1 MSMIWVYD
9 NIHSLSQAAAGL
21 FSQLA
26 RQAVQDHGK
35 FSVALS
41 GGHTPCHTY
50 ELLASEAFYSRIPW
64 AQVHVFWGDERCV
77 PPDDPRS
84 NARMARQA
92 FLSRVPIPPDQIHPI
107 SCAQKP
113 AEAGTRYEAV
123 LRGFFGD
130 QSPRFDLILLGL
142 GENGHTASLFP
153 NTSVLEEEERWVA
166 EVYVAEQKMH
176 RLTLTASLINQ
187 AATVA
192 FLVAGAGKSQ
202 VLQQVLE
209 GQADPKRLPAQLI
222 RPENGQLMWLVDKE
236 AASLISRTA

>member
-236 AASLISRTA
+236 TASLISRTA

>member
-9 NIHSLSQAAAGL
+9 NMESLSQAAAGL
-21 FSQLA
+21 FSRLA
-26 RQAVQDHGK
+26 RQAVGDHGK

-41 GGHTPCHTY
+41 GGHTPCYTY

-77 PPDDPRS
+77 PADDPRS
-84 NARMARQA
+84 NSHMARQA
-92 FLSRVPIPPDQIHPI
+92 FLSRVLIPPDQIHPI

-113 AEAGTRYEAV
+113 AEAVTQYEAV

-153 NTSVLEEEERWVA
+153 NTSVLEEEEQWVA

-176 RLTLTASLINQ
+176 RVTFTASLINQ
-187 AATVA
+187 AAAVA

-209 GQADPKRLPAQLI
+209 GPSDPKRLPAQMI
-222 RPENGQLMWLVDKE
+222 RPKNGQLMWLVDEE

>member
-9 NIHSLSQAAAGL
+9 NLGSLSHAAAGL
-21 FSQLA
+21 FSRLA
-26 RQAVQDHGK
+26 RQAVGDHGK

-77 PPDDPRS
+77 PADDPRS
-84 NARMARQA
+84 NSHMARQA

-113 AEAGTRYEAV
+113 AEAVTQYEAV

-142 GENGHTASLFP
+142 GENGHTAPLFP
-153 NTSVLEEEERWVA
+153 NTSVLEEEEQWVA

-176 RLTLTASLINQ
+176 RVTLTASLINQ
-187 AATVA
+187 AAAVA

-209 GQADPKRLPAQLI
+209 GPSDPKRLPAQMI
-222 RPENGQLMWLVDKE
+222 RPKNGQLMWLVDEE

>member
-9 NIHSLSQAAAGL
+9 NLGSLSQAAAGL

-26 RQAVQDHGK
+26 RQAVEDHGK

-50 ELLASEAFYSRIPW
+50 ELLGSEAFYSRIPW
-64 AQVHVFWGDERCV
+64 AQVHVFWSDERCV
-77 PPDDPRS
+77 PADDARS
-84 NARMARQA
+84 NSHTARQA
-92 FLSRVPIPPDQIHPI
+92 FLNRVPIPPDQIHPI

-113 AEAGTRYEAV
+113 VQAATQYEAV
-123 LRGFFGD
+123 LRSFFGD

-176 RLTLTASLINQ
+176 RVTLTAPFINQ
-187 AATVA
+187 AAAVA

-202 VLQQVLE
+202 VLRQVLK
-209 GQADPKRLPAQLI
+209 GPSDPKRLPAQLI
-222 RPENGQLMWLVDKE
+222 RPTNGQLMWLVDKE
-236 AASLISRTA
+236 AASLISRAA

>member
-9 NIHSLSQAAAGL
+9 NLESVSQAAAGL

-26 RQAVQDHGK
+26 RQAVGDHGR

-50 ELLASEAFYSRIPW
+50 ELLTNEAFYSRIPW

-77 PPDDPRS
+77 PSDDPRS
-84 NARMARQA
+84 NTRMARQA
-92 FLSRVPIPPDQIHPI
+92 LLNRVPIPSTQIHPI
-107 SCAQKP
+107 SCAQRP
-113 AEAGTRYEAV
+113 AEAATHYEAV
-123 LRGFFGD
+123 LRDFFGY

-142 GENGHTASLFP
+142 GEDGHTASLFP
-153 NTSVLEEEERWVA
+153 NTPVLEEEERWVA

-176 RLTLTASLINQ
+176 RVTLTAPLINR
-187 AATVA
+187 AAAVA

-202 VLQQVLE
+202 VLQKVLE
-209 GQADPKRLPAQLI
+209 GPSDPKRLPAQLI
-222 RPENGQLMWLVDKE
+222 RPKNGQLMWLADE
-236 AASLISRTA
+236 ESASLINREA